1 MSQST
6 ATRLTVSSPDAMRQL
21 GNRLGR
27 ALLASTQRAQCIAI
41 EGDLGAGKTTL
52 VSGVLAAAGIEGPV
66 RSPTYTLIEPYLSSE
81 RSIYHMDLYRLV
93 DPSEMEPLGIRDLL
107 TPGAI
112 LLIEWPSRA
121 GARLPPVDLR
131 IEITYLEPAEAGREV
146 LIVPGTAV
154 GTEALARLLL

>member
-6 ATRLTVSSPDAMRQL
+6 ATRLTVTSPEAMRTVGSQ
-21 GNRLGR
+21 LGR
-27 ALLASTQRAQCIAI
+27 ALLASTQRAQCVAI

-52 VSGVLAAAGIEGPV
+52 VAGVLAAAGIEGPV
-66 RSPTYTLIEPYLSSE
+66 RSPTYTLIEPYLRPE
-81 RSIYHMDLYRLV
+81 HSIYHLDLYRLV

-121 GARLPPVDLR
+121 GSRLPPADLR
-131 IEITYLEPAEAGREV
+131 IEISYLEPAEAGREV
-146 LIVPGTAV
+146 VIRSGTAG
-154 GTEALARLLL
+154 GTEVLARLLR